1 VGVAVHADDGG
12 KRALQTLEGF
22 FSSHEFS
29 YLGHVLGKGYLAGEV
44 LDDRAAVQAAEKIG
58 QKIVR
63 LLRPQD

>member
-1 VGVAVHADDGG
+1 VAVYADKGG
-12 KRALQTLEGF
+12 KRTLQTMEGF

-29 YLGHVLGKGYLAGEV
+29 YLGQVLGKGYLAGEV
-44 LDDRAAVQAAEKIG
+44 LEDKAAVQAAEKIG